1 MEQPRQ
7 CSSFASKISFISMNY
22 SQRQIELNA
31 QFRQGIDSYLGE
43 SDINIRFCSFTSTAL
58 TPNEKE
64 LISAGDNMILENLS
78 FTYPVFIPGKIK
90 KAGKAI
96 LLLHGLNERNWN
108 KYLTWA
114 EYLCQATGT
123 PVILFPIAFH
133 MNRSPLAWSN
143 PRALQSLMDLRRK
156 HNGNDRSL
164 SFANIALSERI
175 SEKPS
180 RFYSSGRQSVH
191 DLTQLFNDIKQGNH
205 PCFKEN
211 TQIDIFSYSIG
222 SFLSQIT
229 VMTNPNDL
237 FSDSKLF
244 MFCGG
249 SIFSSMF
256 GESRSIMD
264 RPAFARLLQY
274 YMNDFPAEVKPS
286 SVSDRIYESFLSMIT
301 PDRNKARREEFFN
314 QLGNRLEGISLAKDS
329 VIPYQGVVEAL
340 GADNAK
346 SSISLL
352 DFAFPYSHE
361 NPFPI
366 RNKLESREV
375 DASFN
380 RIFARAAQFLA

>member
-1 MEQPRQ
+1 M
-7 CSSFASKISFISMNY
+7 KY

-31 QFRQGIDSYLGE
+31 QFQQGIDSYLGE
-43 SDINIRFCSFTSTAL
+43 SDINIRFCPFISTAPYL
-58 TPNEKE
+58 DEKE
-64 LISAGDNMILENLS
+64 LISAEDTMILENLS
-78 FTYPVFIPGKIK
+78 FTYPVFLPRKIK

-96 LLLHGLNERNWN
+96 LLLHGLNERNWS

-114 EYLCQATGT
+114 EYLCQAIGT

-133 MNRSPLAWSN
+133 MNRSPLNWSN

-180 RFYSSGRQSVH
+180 RFYSSGRQSIH
-191 DLTQLFNDIKQGNH
+191 DLAQLFKEIKQGSH
-205 PCFKEN
+205 PYFAEN
-211 TQIDIFSYSIG
+211 AQIDIFSYSIG

-229 VMTNPNDL
+229 IMTNPDGL

-274 YMNDFPAEVKPS
+274 YMNDFPAEAKPS
-286 SVSDRIYESFLSMIT
+286 SISDRMYESFLSMIS
-301 PDRNKARREEFFN
+301 PDKNKARREEFFK
-314 QLGNRLEGISLAKDS
+314 QLGNRLEGISLKKDK

-340 GADNAK
+340 GTDNAK

-352 DFAFPYSHE
+352 DFSFPYSHE

-366 RNKLESREV
+366 GNKLESSEV

-380 RIFARAAQFLA
+380 QIFERAAQFLT